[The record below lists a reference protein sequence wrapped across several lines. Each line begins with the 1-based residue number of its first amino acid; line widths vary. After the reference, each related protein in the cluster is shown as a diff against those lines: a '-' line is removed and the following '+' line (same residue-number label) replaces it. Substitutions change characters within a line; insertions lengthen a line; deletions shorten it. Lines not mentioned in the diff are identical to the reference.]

1 LARPT
6 LKTRRLTRLATLALV
21 AFVAALAATSTAGA
35 AINPLGP
42 PWCGEPMNDAAGNL
56 PDGSDPAHPVGSFP
70 HIPYYAIECTL
81 EEIQALSNGRM
92 EIETIGQSA
101 LGRDMFLVTFN
112 VTDTD
117 EQRKAALNW
126 QQIRQDAVENPQ
138 KAQDALA
145 TFGDEVKIPVY
156 IQGAIHGNEYEG
168 VESNFELI
176 YELATTPYGE
186 DPLVDKVLDNA
197 IVLFNVIQNPDGR
210 IAGTRANGNGFDLN
224 RDFMTQSQSETKASI
239 SVMQEWLPPEM
250 LDLHGYVSPMLIEAT
265 TLPHNPSIEYDL
277 WLKWNQPR
285 TWENKLDLMAEGNF
299 GSQRPI
305 NEWCQDDFPDAG
317 CPTAGPDFAEGWDDW
332 GPFYG
337 PMYLQ
342 HFGLDSSTTEM
353 CNSTGTI
360 CGDGTHQ
367 RGRLGARMQQEIVSW
382 STLDFAIDNKVEM
395 LHDMLERNIRGKTDA
410 PRPDCCEPTDFIP
423 VADSADKQNWMTD
436 YPQAFV
442 IPLGEGQR
450 SDAEANRL
458 VDFLLF
464 NSVEVH
470 ELKQP
475 TTVDG
480 QTFERGSYV
489 VPMTQAFRGFA
500 GTALGLGDD
509 ISSQITQL
517 YAPPASWTHGYLWG
531 ADVVTI
537 PDGAAFNARTG
548 RITQPS
554 KLHGGVEPGPPINA
568 RYALELDSATAV
580 RMVNELLDEGM
591 QAEVATQEITLS
603 GRTFPAGSI
612 VFPGGPHNMVA
623 LRKAGQEHGLRFVR
637 IPANGVAGLEPIERK
652 PRIAVLVG
660 SVDQQTWSLRN
671 LGFDAD
677 PISTSNSGALN
688 TAPEDPLAD
697 YDLIFNTGG
706 WPTSG
711 AAQTARDRL
720 TAFFAGGGGY
730 IGAGS
735 NGGNFL
741 QSGGQIAGYAAA
753 TRSGSGRSGVV
764 NWINEGGS
772 SSPIVGS
779 YPANDTAIM
788 DPPTWFTSVPGGFA
802 VDGRFPASGILAS
815 GFWLTSDT
823 QSASAPNSAVIAH
836 GENLAGTSRATLF
849 AMNPLYRAD
858 PERMWP
864 AVGSATYWAQQ

>member
-1 LARPT
+1 MARPT
-6 LKTRRLTRLATLALV
+6 RRTRRLARLATLALV
-21 AFVAALAATSTAGA
+21 ALVAALATTSTAGA

-56 PDGSDPAHPVGSFP
+56 PDGSSPTHPAGSFP
-70 HIPYYAIECTL
+70 HIPWYAIRCTL
-81 EEIQALSNGRM
+81 DEIAALSNGRM
-92 EIETIGQSA
+92 QVEVMGQSA
-101 LGRDMFLVTFN
+101 LGRDMYLVTFN

-117 EQRKAALNW
+117 EQRKAFLNW
-126 QQIRQDAVENPQ
+126 REVRKDAVDKPE
-138 KAQDALA
+138 KAQQALA
-145 TFGDEVKIPVY
+145 KFGDDVKIPVY

-176 YELATTPYGE
+176 YKLATTPYGE

-224 RDFMTQSQSETKASI
+224 RDFMTQSQPETKASI
-239 SVMQEWLPPEM
+239 AVMQEWLPPEM

-285 TWENKLDLMAEGNF
+285 TWENKLDLLAEGNF
-299 GSQRPI
+299 HSQRPI
-305 NEWCQDDFPDAG
+305 NEWCQDDFPSAG
-317 CPTAGPDFAEGWDDW
+317 CPTAGPAFAEGWDDW

-360 CGDGTHQ
+360 CGDGTHV

-382 STLDFAIDNKVEM
+382 STLEFAIDNKVEM
-395 LHDMLERNIRGKTDA
+395 LHDMLERNIRGKNDA
-410 PRPDCCEPTDFIP
+410 PRPDCCETTDFIP
-423 VADSADKQNWMTD
+423 EATSAANNNWMTD

-442 IPLGEGQR
+442 IPLGAGQR

-470 ELKQP
+470 ELKK
-475 TTVDG
+475 DASFNG
-480 QTFERGSYV
+480 QTFEKGSYV
-489 VPMTQAFRGFA
+489 VWMTQAFRGFA

-509 ISSQITQL
+509 ISTQISQL

-531 ADVVTI
+531 ADLVTV
-537 PDGAAFNARTG
+537 PDGAAFNAQTN
-548 RITQPS
+548 RIKKAS
-554 KLHGGVEPGPPINA
+554 KLKGGVEAGKA
-568 RYALELDSATAV
+568 SAYALEVDSATAV
-580 RMVNELLDEGM
+580 RVLNGLLDEGV
-591 QAEVATQEITLS
+591 AAPVATVETGGL
-603 GRTFPAGSI
+603 PAGSI
-612 VFPGGPHNMVA
+612 FFAADPATKGKLDATG
-623 LRKAGQEHGLRFVR
+623 KEHGLTFRK
-637 IPANGVAGLEPIERK
+637 ASGGLTGLEPVERT

-660 SVDQQTWSLRN
+660 AVDQQTWSLRE
-671 LGFDAD
+671 LGFDAN
-677 PISTSNSGALN
+677 PISTATINSA
-688 TAPEDPLAD
+688 ADDPLAD
-697 YDLIFNTGG
+697 YDIVFNTGG
-706 WPTSG
+706 WPTG
-711 AAQTARDRL
+711 GTQQVARDRL
-720 TAFFAGGGGY
+720 TAFFARGGGY
-730 IGAGS
+730 IGAGLNS
-735 NGGNFL
+735 GNFL

-753 TRSGSGRSGVV
+753 TRSGNGRSGVV

-772 SSPIVGS
+772 SSPVVGT
-779 YPANDTAIM
+779 YPASDTAIM
-788 DPPTWFTSVPGGFA
+788 DPPTWFTSVPASFA

-815 GFWLTSDT
+815 GFWVTGDA
-823 QSASAPNSAVIAH
+823 QSVTAPNSAVIAH
-836 GENLAGTSRATLF
+836 GTNIAGTSRATLF

-864 AVGSATYWAQQ
+864 AIGSAAYWAQQ

>member
-1 LARPT
+1 MARAT
-6 LKTRRLTRLATLALV
+6 LTTRRLTRLALLALV
-21 AFVAALAATSTAGA
+21 ALVATLATTGTAGA

-56 PDGSDPAHPVGSFP
+56 PDGSSPTHAVGSFP
-70 HIPYYAIECTL
+70 HIPYYAIKCTL
-81 EEIQALSNGRM
+81 DEIQALSNGRM

-101 LGRDMFLVTFN
+101 LGHNLYLVTFN

-117 EQRKAALNW
+117 EQRKAFLNW
-126 QQIRQDAVENPQ
+126 RQVRKDAVDNPQ
-138 KAQDALA
+138 KAQETLA
-145 TFGDEVKIPVY
+145 SFGDDVKIPVY

-176 YELATTPYGE
+176 YKLATTPYGE

-210 IAGTRANGNGFDLN
+210 ILGQRANGNGFDLN

-239 SVMQEWLPPEM
+239 SVIQKWLPPEM

-299 GSQRPI
+299 DSQRPI
-305 NEWCQDDFPDAG
+305 NEWCQDDFPTAG
-317 CPTAGPDFAEGWDDW
+317 CPIAGPDFAEGWDDW

-337 PMYLQ
+337 PMYAQ

-382 STLDFAIDNKVEM
+382 STLDYAVDNRVEM
-395 LHDMLERNIRGKTDA
+395 LHDLLERNIRGKTDA

-423 VADSADKQNWMTD
+423 TATTGTDKQNWMTD

-470 ELKQP
+470 ALKQA

-537 PDGAAFNARTG
+537 PDGASFNAQTNRVNK
-548 RITQPS
+548 PS
-554 KLHGGVEPGPPINA
+554 TLGGGVEPGNA
-568 RYALELDSATAV
+568 SAYALELDSATAV
-580 RMVNELLDEGM
+580 RVLNRLLDEGVAA
-591 QAEVATQEITLS
+591 QVATTETGGL
-603 GRTFPAGSI
+603 PAGS
-612 VFPGGPHNMVA
+612 VFFGADPATKNRLDA
-623 LRKAGQEHGLRFVR
+623 AGKDNGLTFRR
-637 IPANGVAGLEPIERK
+637 ANGSMTGLEPIERK

-660 SVDQQTWSLRN
+660 SVDQQKWSLRN

-677 PISTSNSGALN
+677 PISTANSGALN

-720 TAFFAGGGGY
+720 TAFFARGGGY

-815 GFWLTSDT
+815 GFWLTSDS

-864 AVGSATYWAQQ
+864 AVGSAAYWAQR

>member
-1 LARPT
+1 MARAT
-6 LKTRRLTRLATLALV
+6 LTTRRLTRLVLLALV
-21 AFVAALAATSTAGA
+21 ALVATLATTGTAGA

-56 PDGSDPAHPVGSFP
+56 PDGSSPTHPVGSFP
-70 HIPYYAIECTL
+70 HIPYYAIKCTL
-81 EEIQALSNGRM
+81 DEIQALSNGRM
-92 EIETIGQSA
+92 EIETIGESA
-101 LGRDMFLVTFN
+101 LGRPLYLVTFN

-117 EQRKAALNW
+117 EQRKAFLNW
-126 QQIRQDAVENPQ
+126 REIRKDAVDNPAR
-138 KAQDALA
+138 AQEKLA
-145 TFGDEVKIPVY
+145 AFGDDVKIPVY

-176 YELATTPYGE
+176 YKLATTPYGE

-239 SVMQEWLPPEM
+239 SVMQRYLPPEM

-299 GSQRPI
+299 DSQRPI
-305 NEWCQDDFPDAG
+305 NEWCQDDFPSAS

-332 GPFYG
+332 GPFYT

-382 STLDFAIDNKVEM
+382 STLEFAIDNKVEM
-395 LHDMLERNIRGKTDA
+395 LHDMLERNVRGKTDA
-410 PRPDCCEPTDFIP
+410 PRPDCCEVTDFIP
-423 VADSADKQNWMTD
+423 TANSADKQNWMTD
-436 YPQAFV
+436 YPKAFV

-458 VDFLLF
+458 AQFLLD
-464 NSVEVH
+464 NAIEVH
-470 ELKQP
+470 ELKQDA
-475 TTVDG
+475 TLGD
-480 QTFERGSYV
+480 QTFQRGSYV
-489 VPMTQAFRGFA
+489 VWMTQAFRGFA
-500 GTALGLGDD
+500 GTALGIGDD
-509 ISSQITQL
+509 VSSQISQL
-517 YAPPASWTHGYLWG
+517 YAPPASWSHGYLWG
-531 ADVVTI
+531 ADVVTV
-537 PDGAAFNARTG
+537 PDGADFGPLTN
-548 RITQPS
+548 RILKP
-554 KLHGGVEPGPPINA
+554 KHLGGGVEPGRA
-568 RYALELDSATAV
+568 SAYALEIDSATAV
-580 RMVNELLDEGM
+580 RVLNGLLDEGVAA
-591 QAEVATQEITLS
+591 QVATTETGGL
-603 GRTFPAGSI
+603 PAGS
-612 VFPGGPHNMVA
+612 VFFGADPA
-623 LRKAGQEHGLRFVR
+623 TRARLDSAGKRNGLTFRA
-637 IPANGVAGLEPIERK
+637 ANGSISGLEPIERT

-660 SVDQQTWSLRN
+660 SVDQQTWVLRN
-671 LGFDAD
+671 LGFDAN
-677 PISTSNSGALN
+677 PVSTATINSA
-688 TAPEDPLAD
+688 ADDPLAD
-697 YDLIFNTGG
+697 YDVIFNTGA
-706 WPTSG
+706 WPS
-711 AAQTARDRL
+711 AAQPTARARI
-720 TAFFAGGGGY
+720 TAFFARGGGY

-735 NGGNFL
+735 NSGAFL
-741 QSGGQIAGYAAA
+741 QTGGQIAGYAAA
-753 TRSGSGRSGVV
+753 TRSGAGRSGIV
-764 NWINEGGS
+764 NWINQGGS
-772 SSPIVGS
+772 SSPIVGT

-815 GFWLTSDT
+815 GFWLTSDA
-823 QSASAPNSAVIAH
+823 QSASAPNSAVITH
-836 GENLAGTSRATLF
+836 GENIAGTARATLY

-864 AVGSATYWAQQ
+864 SVGAAAYWAQQ

>member
-1 LARPT
+1 LERAT
-6 LKTRRLTRLATLALV
+6 LKTRRLTRLALLALV
-21 AFVAALAATSTAGA
+21 ALVATLATTGTAGA

-56 PDGSDPAHPVGSFP
+56 PDGSSPTDPVGSFP
-70 HIPYYAIECTL
+70 HVPYYAIKCTL
-81 EEIQALSNGRM
+81 DEIQALSNGRM
-92 EIETIGQSA
+92 EIETMGQSA

-112 VTDTD
+112 ATDTD
-117 EQRKAALNW
+117 EQRKAFLNW
-126 QQIRQDAVENPQ
+126 REVRKDAVDNPQ
-138 KAQDALA
+138 RAQEKLA
-145 TFGDEVKIPVY
+145 AFGDDVKIPVY

-176 YELATTPYGE
+176 YKLATTPYGE

-239 SVMQEWLPPEM
+239 SVIQEWLPPEM

-317 CPTAGPDFAEGWDDW
+317 CPIAGPDFAEGWDDW

-337 PMYLQ
+337 PMYSQ

-382 STLDFAIDNKVEM
+382 STLDFAVDNKVEM
-395 LHDMLERNIRGKTDA
+395 LHDMLERNLRGKTDA

-423 VADSADKQNWMTD
+423 TATTGTDKQNWMTD

-470 ELKQP
+470 ELKQA

-531 ADVVTI
+531 ADIVTI
-537 PDGAAFNARTG
+537 PDGAAFNAQTNRVN
-548 RITQPS
+548 QPS
-554 KLHGGVEPGPPINA
+554 RLGGGVEPGNA
-568 RYALELDSATAV
+568 SAYALELDSATAV
-580 RMVNELLDEGM
+580 RVLNRLLDEGVAA
-591 QAEVATQEITLS
+591 QVATTETGGL
-603 GRTFPAGSI
+603 PAGS
-612 VFPGGPHNMVA
+612 VFFGADPATKNR
-623 LRKAGQEHGLRFVR
+623 LDRAGKDNGLTFRR
-637 IPANGVAGLEPIERK
+637 ANGSMTGLEPIERK

-677 PISTSNSGALN
+677 PISTANSGALN

-697 YDLIFNTGG
+697 YDLIFNTSG

-720 TAFFAGGGGY
+720 TAFFARGGGY

-735 NGGNFL
+735 NSGNFL
-741 QSGGQIAGYAAA
+741 QSAGQIAGYAAA

-772 SSPIVGS
+772 SSPVVGS

-823 QSASAPNSAVIAH
+823 QSASAPSSAVIAH

-864 AVGSATYWAQQ
+864 AVGAAAYWAQQ

>member
-1 LARPT
+1 MARAT
-6 LKTRRLTRLATLALV
+6 LTTRRLTRLVLLALV
-21 AFVAALAATSTAGA
+21 ALVATLATTGTAGA

-56 PDGSDPAHPVGSFP
+56 PDGSSPTHPVGSFP
-70 HIPYYAIECTL
+70 HIPYYAIKCTL
-81 EEIQALSNGRM
+81 DEIQALSNGRM
-92 EIETIGQSA
+92 EIETIGESA
-101 LGRDMFLVTFN
+101 LGRPLYLVTFN

-117 EQRKAALNW
+117 EQRKAFLNW
-126 QQIRQDAVENPQ
+126 REIRKDAVDNPAR
-138 KAQDALA
+138 AQEKLA
-145 TFGDEVKIPVY
+145 AFGDDVKIPVY

-176 YELATTPYGE
+176 YKLATTPYGE

-239 SVMQEWLPPEM
+239 SVMQRYLPPEM

-299 GSQRPI
+299 DSQRPI
-305 NEWCQDDFPDAG
+305 NEWCQDDFPSAS

-332 GPFYG
+332 GPFYT

-367 RGRLGARMQQEIVSW
+367 RGRLGSRMQQEIVSW
-382 STLDFAIDNKVEM
+382 STLEFAIDNKVEM
-395 LHDMLERNIRGKTDA
+395 LHDMLERNVRGKTDA
-410 PRPDCCEPTDFIP
+410 PRPDCCEVTDFIP
-423 VADSADKQNWMTD
+423 TANSADKQNWMTD
-436 YPQAFV
+436 YPKAFV

-458 VDFLLF
+458 AQFLLD
-464 NSVEVH
+464 NAIEVH
-470 ELKQP
+470 ELKQDA
-475 TTVDG
+475 TLGD
-480 QTFERGSYV
+480 QTFQRGSYV
-489 VPMTQAFRGFA
+489 VWMTQAFRGFA
-500 GTALGLGDD
+500 GTALGIGDD
-509 ISSQITQL
+509 VSSQISQL
-517 YAPPASWTHGYLWG
+517 YAPPASWSHGYLWG
-531 ADVVTI
+531 ADVVTV
-537 PDGAAFNARTG
+537 PDGADFGPLTN
-548 RITQPS
+548 RILKP
-554 KLHGGVEPGPPINA
+554 KHLGGGVEPGRA
-568 RYALELDSATAV
+568 SAYALEIDSATAV
-580 RMVNELLDEGM
+580 RVLNGLLDEGVAA
-591 QAEVATQEITLS
+591 QVATTETGGL
-603 GRTFPAGSI
+603 PAGS
-612 VFPGGPHNMVA
+612 VFFGADPA
-623 LRKAGQEHGLRFVR
+623 TTARLDSAGKGNGLTFRA
-637 IPANGVAGLEPIERK
+637 ANGSISGLEPIERK

-660 SVDQQTWSLRN
+660 SVDQQTWVLRN
-671 LGFDAD
+671 LGFDAN
-677 PISTSNSGALN
+677 PVSTATINSA
-688 TAPEDPLAD
+688 ADDPLAE
-697 YDLIFNTGG
+697 YDIVFNTGN
-706 WPTSG
+706 WPG
-711 AAQTARDRL
+711 ATQQTARDRL
-720 TAFFAGGGGY
+720 TAFFARGGGY

-735 NGGNFL
+735 ASGTFL
-741 QSGGQIAGYAAA
+741 QTGGQIAGYAAA
-753 TRSGSGRSGVV
+753 TRSGAGRSGIV
-764 NWINEGGS
+764 NWINQGGS
-772 SSPIVGS
+772 SSPIVGT

-815 GFWLTSDT
+815 GFWLTSDA
-823 QSASAPNSAVIAH
+823 QSASAPNSAVIVH
-836 GENLAGTSRATLF
+836 GENIAGTARATLF

-864 AVGSATYWAQQ
+864 AVGAAAYWAQQ